1 MGFEKLKELFM
12 TQREFIDKLKTR
24 LSGKVSTGTLQE
36 NAVYYEQYFAGEL
49 RQGKTEEE
57 VCASLGSPQLIAKSI
72 LEAEKF
78 QSETGYRT
86 DYEGESYN
94 GQEDY
99 HTSSRK
105 AVSRKSIQLPG
116 WCMLIIAV
124 AIFFFVISLVISV
137 FSALAP
143 IIVPICIVLFIVH
156 IFQNN
161 FR

>member
-1 MGFEKLKELFM
+1 M
-12 TQREFIDKLKTR
+12 TQRDFIDKLKNS
-24 LSGKVSTGTLQE
+24 LSGKVSTGTLQD
-36 NAVYYEQYFAGEL
+36 NVVYYEQYFAGEL
-49 RQGKTEEE
+49 RKGKTEEE

-78 QSETGYRT
+78 QSDTEYRS
-86 DYEGESYN
+86 DYEGEAYERQTYYN
-94 GQEDY
+94 TDNRRMF
-99 HTSSRK
+99 TRK
-105 AVSRKSIQLPG
+105 GIHLPG

-124 AIFFFVISLVISV
+124 AVFFFVISLVISV

-143 IIVPICIVLFIVH
+143 IIVPICIVVFIVH